1 MKTHTQLSIFIEN
14 KMGEL
19 TDVTG
24 LLSQNKISIQS
35 INLADAS
42 DFGLLR
48 LIVDDPKKAGKIL
61 DKAGFSYK
69 MTQVLA
75 VSIEDFVGSFNTVVQ
90 LLSQNKINIEYT
102 YTLSN
107 TRKGAFVFK
116 VTPSKTGDALQALQD
131 AGVDVLGTL

>member
-19 TDVTG
+19 TEVTG
-24 LLSQNKISIQS
+24 LLSKNGISVQS

-48 LIVDDPKKAGKIL
+48 LIVDDPQKAGQIL
-61 DKAGFSYK
+61 DKAGFSHK
-69 MTQVLA
+69 MTRVLA
-75 VSIEDFVGSFNTVVQ
+75 VSIDDFVGSFNTVVRV
-90 LLSQNKINIEYT
+90 LSENKINIEYT

-116 VTPSKTGDALQALQD
+116 VTPSKTAEALQALED
-131 AGVDVLGTL
+131 AGINVLGTL